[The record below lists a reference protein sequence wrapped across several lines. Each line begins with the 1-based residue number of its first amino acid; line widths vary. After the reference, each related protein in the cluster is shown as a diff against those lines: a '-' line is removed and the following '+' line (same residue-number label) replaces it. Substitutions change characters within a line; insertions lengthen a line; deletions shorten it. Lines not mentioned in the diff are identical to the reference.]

1 MEHQKPGTK
10 LPKMMTNKYWKYF
23 AFHLGI
29 MFRLDSSGLTG
40 TEQHPTVHLGPAVCP
55 WSDTLLHCKNVSPSN
70 IRGQILAF
78 PSM

>member
-1 MEHQKPGTK
+1 MEHQKPGAK
-10 LPKMMTNKYWKYF
+10 LLKMMTNKCWKYF

-29 MFRLDSSGLTG
+29 MLGLDSSGLTG
-40 TEQHPTVHLGPAVCP
+40 TEQHPTVHLEPAVCP
-55 WSDTLLHCKNVSPSN
+55 WRDTLLHCKIINPSN